1 MSLETVDQRAKTQP
15 RPRGRPRGFEHA
27 AALEA
32 AMKVFW
38 AEGYDAAS
46 VDRLARET
54 GMPRATLYQTYR
66 DKEGLFLA
74 AVAHYADTRAA
85 RIGQAIGPKGALR
98 DDLASFFAAVVDL
111 ATSEPEA
118 RGCLISCVLA
128 DAAGTNPRFRA
139 ELERRFFAL
148 EARII
153 DRLEA
158 AGTENGDIAARA
170 VMIASIAR
178 GLMLRA
184 RAGADRGLL
193 ENAAAEAVRLLAPP
207 RTDVH

>member
-1 MSLETVDQRAKTQP
+1 
-15 RPRGRPRGFEHA
+15 
-27 AALEA
+27 
-32 AMKVFW
+32 MKVFW

-54 GMPRATLYQTYR
+54 GMPRATLYQVHG

-74 AVAHYADTRAA
+74 AVEHYADTRAV
-85 RIGQAIGPKGALR
+85 RVGLAIAPRGALR
-98 DDLASFFAAVVDL
+98 DDLASFFAAVVEL

-139 ELERRFFAL
+139 ELERRFLAL
-148 EARII
+148 EARIR

-158 AGTENGDIAARA
+158 ADPQSGDIPARA
-170 VMIASIAR
+170 VVIASIAR

-184 RAGADRGLL
+184 RAGADRDLL
-193 ENAAAEAVRLLAPP
+193 ENAAAEAVRLLAPAP
-207 RTDVH
+207 H

>member
-1 MSLETVDQRAKTQP
+1 
-15 RPRGRPRGFEHA
+15 
-27 AALEA
+27 
-32 AMKVFW
+32 MKVFW

-54 GMPRATLYQTYR
+54 GMPRATLYQVHG

-74 AVAHYADTRAA
+74 AIDHYADTRVA
-85 RIGQAIGPKGALR
+85 RVGRAIGPRGTLR
-98 DDLASFFAAVVDL
+98 DDLASFFSAVVDL

-148 EARII
+148 EARIG

-158 AGTENGDIAARA
+158 AGPQTGDIPARA

-184 RAGADRGLL
+184 RAGASRGLL
-193 ENAAAEAVRLLAPP
+193 EKAAAEAVRLLAPP
-207 RTDVH
+207 PTPN

>member
-1 MSLETVDQRAKTQP
+1 VSQP
-15 RPRGRPRGFEHA
+15 GLSNRTRGRPRGFDTV

-38 AEGYDAAS
+38 AEGYDGAS
-46 VDRLARET
+46 IDTLTRET
-54 GMPRATLYQTYR
+54 DMPRATLYHLYG

-74 AVAHYADTRAA
+74 AIHHYAQTRAA
-85 RIGQAIGPKGALR
+85 RVADALGPIGTLC
-98 DDLASFFAAVVDL
+98 DDLASFFSAVVDL
-111 ATSEPEA
+111 ALAEPNA

-139 ELERRFFAL
+139 ELDRRFLTL
-148 EARII
+148 EDRIL
-153 DRLEA
+153 DRLETDGSS
-158 AGTENGDIAARA
+158 AGRSLPLA

-184 RAGADRGLL
+184 RAGADRVLL
-193 ENAAAEAVRLLAPP
+193 QNAADEAVRLLAAT
-207 RTDVH
+207 RQ